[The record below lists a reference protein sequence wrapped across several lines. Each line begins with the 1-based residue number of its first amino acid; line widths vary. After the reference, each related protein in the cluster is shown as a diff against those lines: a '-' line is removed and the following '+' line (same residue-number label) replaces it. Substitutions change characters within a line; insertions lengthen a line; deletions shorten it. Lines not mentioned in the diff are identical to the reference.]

1 MAMDELIN
9 QVSQRT
15 GLAPDKARTA
25 VDTVI
30 GYVRGKL
37 PGPVA
42 SQLDS
47 VIGGGGGANV
57 GDAMKGFGGGSNR

>member
-15 GLAPDKARTA
+15 GLAPDKARAA

-47 VIGGGGGANV
+47 VIGGGGGANI
-57 GDAMKGFGGGSNR
+57 GDAAKGFGGASNR